1 MKRWTPRSPPGGVGS
16 AREKM
21 VEATH
26 ELDAASASPLLGATI
41 SQADGKLYIV
51 GGHDTRGPPK
61 PEVRAPL
68 LLCLACVAHAHGRK
82 RRRRWT
88 RGSR

>member
-1 MKRWTPRSPPGGVGS
+1 
-16 AREKM
+16 M

-61 PEVRAPL
+61 PEVRPRGALRPRASAP
-68 LLCLACVAHAHGRK
+68 GP
-82 RRRRWT
+82 RRRG
-88 RGSR
+88 RGPL